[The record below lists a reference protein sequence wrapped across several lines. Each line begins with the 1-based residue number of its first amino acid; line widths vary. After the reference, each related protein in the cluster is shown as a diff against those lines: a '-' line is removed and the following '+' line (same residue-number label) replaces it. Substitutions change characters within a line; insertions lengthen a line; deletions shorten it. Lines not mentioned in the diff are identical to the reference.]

1 MTNHIQ
7 VEGVLGGGG
16 VKGFCHIGFLKACR
30 EENVSFSSLLGVSV
44 GSLVAALHC
53 NGYSPEEIRVIFADR
68 LRSRLTQA
76 ARAFPADMSTFTL
89 LTKLL
94 GPRHPLLASAF
105 RAIGAPG
112 EEAAFHECEFE
123 DLRLAVQSLSAWYPD
138 LLESMRDMVKEL
150 KLKPTEQLK
159 VLAFDAIQRKPV
171 LFEGT
176 DYDLALALTAS
187 CALPGAFRPVLNPD
201 GRGLLIDGAMYH
213 RNPVDFCKGKGLVSK
228 LGFASAWP
236 SEVLSPIEFIGHVR
250 EMLGLTHYQRHEV
263 DTSTGHI
270 VVEMKSPQVAGMS
283 FGISTKTQDAMV
295 EDSLQLTLKAL
306 RDAKSRGAL

>member
-1 MTNHIQ
+1 MTNHFT

-30 EENVSFSSLLGVSV
+30 EENVSFSTLLGVSV

-53 NGYSPEEIRVIFADR
+53 NGYSPEEIRVIFAER

-94 GPRHPLLASAF
+94 GPRHPLLAAAF
-105 RAIGAPG
+105 RSIGAPG
-112 EEAAFHECEFE
+112 EEAAFHESEFT

-150 KLKPTEQLK
+150 SLKPTEQLK

-171 LFEGT
+171 LFEGR

-187 CALPGAFRPVLNPD
+187 CALPGAFRPVVNPD

-228 LGFASAWP
+228 LGFASAMP
-236 SEVLSPIEFIGHVR
+236 NELLSPIEFIGHVR

-263 DTSTGHI
+263 DTSAGHL
-270 VVEMKSPQVAGMS
+270 VVDMKSPRVAGMS

-295 EDSLQLTLKAL
+295 KDSTNLTLNVLREAKA
-306 RDAKSRGAL
+306 KGAL